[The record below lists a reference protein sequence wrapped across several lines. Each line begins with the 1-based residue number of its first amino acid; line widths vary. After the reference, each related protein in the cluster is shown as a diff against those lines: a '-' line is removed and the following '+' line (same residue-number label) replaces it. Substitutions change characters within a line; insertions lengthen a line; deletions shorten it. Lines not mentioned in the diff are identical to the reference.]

1 MTPILFMLYI
11 YSHIQVGNVIVDDP
25 LEYPV
30 LGSMTSSHAIS
41 ADPDS
46 ERRGAAA
53 ATGDSPWAQG
63 IPSPVRRAGGPNI
76 QATFP
81 PGSYLR

>member
-1 MTPILFMLYI
+1 
-11 YSHIQVGNVIVDDP
+11 
-25 LEYPV
+25 
-30 LGSMTSSHAIS
+30 MTSSHAIS
-41 ADPDS
+41 ADFDS